1 MTTTPAQAVLGIPAA
16 VRGVIE
22 ALAAAEHEAVLVG
35 GCVRGLLS
43 SEPVRDYD
51 VATDAPPAKVLA
63 LFPRA
68 VPIGVRHGTVMVPS
82 SAGPVDVTTYRG
94 DGGLEGDLLRRDFT
108 VNAVALDPRQARVV
122 DPARGLADLSAGR
135 LRAVGSARA
144 RLREDPL
151 RALRAARFVATLD
164 LAPDAELVAAL
175 EEAPAALAGVA
186 PERVRQELAKL
197 LLGRR
202 ADAGLA
208 LLRQTGIEA
217 AIAPGVRGDAA
228 AVVAALPCQL
238 ELRLAG
244 WLRGTRAPA
253 ILARLRFGAAR
264 TRTVEQILALHP
276 VETRAESG
284 SPAAL
289 RRLLARAGPEPVA
302 AAVALRRAELG
313 AGGLAAAEA
322 ALAAEGLAAFES
334 ARALAEREGALAL
347 GRGDL
352 AVGGREV
359 MAWLGQGP
367 SPLVGEAL
375 RHLTEQVIEDPSRNE
390 PGALRREFD
399 RWLRDLAHGET
410 PASE

>member
-1 MTTTPAQAVLGIPAA
+1 MTMSPAQAVLGIPAA

-22 ALAAAEHEAVLVG
+22 ALDAAQHQAVLVG

-43 SEPVRDYD
+43 REPVRDYD
-51 VATDAPPAKVLA
+51 VATDAPPAEVLA

-68 VPIGVRHGTVMVPS
+68 VPIGLRHGTVMVPS
-82 SAGPVDVTTYRG
+82 RAGPVDVTTYRG
-94 DGGLEGDLLRRDFT
+94 DGGLEDDLLHRDFT
-108 VNAVALDPRQARVV
+108 VNAVALVPREARVI
-122 DPARGLADLSAGR
+122 DPAHGLADLAAGR

-164 LAPDAELVAAL
+164 LEPDAELVVAL

-186 PERVRQELAKL
+186 GERLRQELAKL

-208 LLRQTGIEA
+208 LLRRTGIEA
-217 AIAPGVRGDAA
+217 AIAPGVRADAA

-244 WLRGTRAPA
+244 WLRGTRVAS

-264 TRTVEQILALHP
+264 SRAVEQILALHP
-276 VETRAESG
+276 IEAHAGSG
-284 SPAAL
+284 SPSAL
-289 RRLLARAGPEPVA
+289 RRLLSRAGPERVA
-302 AAVALRRAELG
+302 AAVALRRAELD
-313 AGGLAAAEA
+313 AAGLAATE
-322 ALAAEGLAAFES
+322 LADFES
-334 ARALAEREGALAL
+334 ALARAAREGALAL

-367 SPLVGEAL
+367 GPLVGAAL
-375 RHLTEQVIEDPSRNE
+375 RHLTDRVIEDPSRNE
-390 PGALRREFD
+390 PEALRQELA
-399 RWLRDLAHGET
+399 RWLRDLPRGD
-410 PASE
+410 